1 MIRLNP
7 NARPE
12 SWTTC
17 EINLDGEPQPMRV
30 RFWLLPPEEA
40 ARLSAERLRGFS
52 AVRAEGD
59 AGIDYL
65 LRELS
70 AEQIGEV
77 RQTLAERIVDWD
89 LEDASAEAGGKL
101 SLDPAHIAAVL
112 GHGAFLRPLYQ
123 GLIDASSGAARKNA

>member
-7 NARPE
+7 KARPE
-12 SWTTC
+12 SWTSID
-17 EINLDGEPQPMRV
+17 INLDGEPQPMRV

-40 ARLSAERLRGFS
+40 ARLAAERLRGFS

-59 AGIDYL
+59 AGLDYL

-77 RQTLAERIVDWD
+77 RTTLAARIVDWD
-89 LEDASAEAGGKL
+89 LADDTDAEGGKL
-101 SLDPAHIAAVL
+101 AVTPEHIAAVL
-112 GHGAFLRPLYQ
+112 DHGAFLRPLYQ